1 MNEQTIN
8 LSLNLVNG
16 VLQYL
21 GTRPYA
27 EVTNLIQAIQ
37 EQAIPQVQVP
47 KEAMPEDAA
56 VVGAD

>member
-1 MNEQTIN
+1 MNEQTIT

-16 VLQYL
+16 ILQYL

-37 EQAIPQVQVP
+37 EQAIHQVQVP
-47 KEAMPEDAA
+47 KEAMPEEVAA
-56 VVGAD
+56 GGTD